1 MGRTTSLAL
10 AFLPRLK
17 PMLSLSEEDCCA
29 LESFAFWAARGSAA
43 ASTTKK
49 SAARRARWLC
59 RPTYTGEVVNRVSR
73 LVSRE
78 IFILSS
84 MCEQLYI
91 REGARECSIG
101 GAWGWPVRIR
111 EIV

>member
-1 MGRTTSLAL
+1 MGRPTSLAL

-29 LESFAFWAARGSAA
+29 FEFFGSWAASGSAA
-43 ASTTKK
+43 ASSTKR

-59 RPTYTGEVVNRVSR
+59 RLRHAGELVNCVSKF
-73 LVSRE
+73 VPRE
-78 IFILSS
+78 IFILGSVW
-84 MCEQLYI
+84 EQLYI

-101 GAWGWPVRIR
+101 GARGWPVRTR
-111 EIV
+111 